1 MTKSYAYELLNHLII
16 TKRGILTMSNS
27 DWMKDE
33 RLSNISQEKLEF
45 LKKIFVQGSK
55 LTQKEMMPYL
65 LSLSKL
71 SRENN
76 ISFSKDEMKL
86 IYSVLQ
92 KYSTPEDNEKMRRLS
107 SYFQ

>member
-1 MTKSYAYELLNHLII
+1 
-16 TKRGILTMSNS
+16 MSNS

-55 LTQKEMMPYL
+55 LTQKEMMPDL

>member
-1 MTKSYAYELLNHLII
+1 
-16 TKRGILTMSNS
+16 MSNS

>member
-1 MTKSYAYELLNHLII
+1 
-16 TKRGILTMSNS
+16 MSNS
-27 DWMKDE
+27 EWMKDDA
-33 RLSNISQEKLEF
+33 LSNISQEKLEF

-71 SRENN
+71 SSENN

>member
-1 MTKSYAYELLNHLII
+1 
-16 TKRGILTMSNS
+16 MSNS
-27 DWMKDE
+27 EWMKDDA
-33 RLSNISQEKLEF
+33 LSNISQEKLEF
-45 LKKIFVQGSK
+45 LKKIFLQGSK

>member
-1 MTKSYAYELLNHLII
+1 
-16 TKRGILTMSNS
+16 MSNS
-27 DWMKDE
+27 EWMKDDA
-33 RLSNISQEKLEF
+33 LSNISQEKLEF
-45 LKKIFVQGSK
+45 LKKIILQGSK

>member
-1 MTKSYAYELLNHLII
+1 MNDTE
-16 TKRGILTMSNS
+16 
-27 DWMKDE
+27 WMKDPA
-33 RLSNISQEKLEF
+33 LAGIDKNKLLFLEKLV
-45 LKKIFVQGSK
+45 LQGSK
-55 LTQKEMMPYL
+55 LTQKEMLPFL
-65 LSLSKL
+65 LSLSKM

>member
-1 MTKSYAYELLNHLII
+1 MTNQII
-16 TKRGILTMSNS
+16 TKKGILTMSNP
-27 DWMKDE
+27 DWMNDE

>member
-1 MTKSYAYELLNHLII
+1 
-16 TKRGILTMSNS
+16 MSNS

-45 LKKIFVQGSK
+45 LKKIFMQGSK

>member
-1 MTKSYAYELLNHLII
+1 MTKSYAYEFLNHLII

>member
-1 MTKSYAYELLNHLII
+1 MLN
-16 TKRGILTMSNS
+16 MSNS
-27 DWMKDE
+27 EWMKDDA
-33 RLSNISQEKLEF
+33 LSNISQEKLEF
-45 LKKIFVQGSK
+45 LKKIFLQGSK